1 MALDSEEWVAGN
13 MNREGKDGDFS
24 LDFTRS
30 FLVRGSSLCKVR
42 DIKATDLFFQ
52 GISDISSRGEPRLG
66 KRNAQVMKS

>member
-42 DIKATDLFFQ
+42 
-52 GISDISSRGEPRLG
+52 G
-66 KRNAQVMKS
+66 